1 MFNLRKME
9 PYSLPTLYDELSSFT
24 EHMVL
29 YLPRT
34 SNLKQLARIVKDNQ
48 QVMVMHYCMEGA
60 SKALCIYY
68 GGFSLQ

>member
-1 MFNLRKME
+1 ME
-9 PYSLPTLYDELSSFT
+9 PYSLRTLRDEFSAFT

-34 SNLKQLARIVKDNQ
+34 SNLKQLAKEVEDGKK
-48 QVMVMHYCMEGA
+48 VMAMHYCISGS

-68 GGFSLQ
+68 GGFNMGE